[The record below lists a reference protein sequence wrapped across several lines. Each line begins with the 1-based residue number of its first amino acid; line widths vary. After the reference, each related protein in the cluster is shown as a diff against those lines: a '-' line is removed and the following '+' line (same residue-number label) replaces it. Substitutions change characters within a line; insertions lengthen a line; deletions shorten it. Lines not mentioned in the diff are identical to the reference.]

1 MAARTEIPPSEAARD
16 AGGSDATHSLP
27 VESSGAGEGS
37 SSRVQPKPAGLN
49 GWFAE
54 LKRRR
59 VFRALVGYGIAAFAV
74 LQVIEP
80 IMHGAHWPE
89 IVLSYVVAGLAAGFP
104 IVITLAWVF
113 DVRGGRIERT
123 GPAAA
128 GIGLRGVRLALSLVG
143 IGVLAA
149 APGLGW
155 YFFFRPLTACA
166 RTHGSRDC

>member
-1 MAARTEIPPSEAARD
+1 MSSRPERQQNGNAGTGERRAALSSDPLVAPSAVVPPEPPSV
-16 AGGSDATHSLP
+16 S
-27 VESSGAGEGS
+27 
-37 SSRVQPKPAGLN
+37 N
-49 GWFAE
+49 WFAE
-54 LKRRR
+54 LRRRR
-59 VFRALVGYGIAAFAV
+59 VFRTIVAYAIAAFAV
-74 LQVIEP
+74 LQIIEP

-104 IVITLAWVF
+104 IVIALAWVF

-123 GPAAA
+123 RPAAA